1 MSRYWKHADAPQF
14 WVYADLQ
21 SLLQSQ
27 LAASLGPTLLEAMG
41 EALNGNERACVS
53 ALSAHA
59 KELLGGGS
67 EKAAMFAL
75 SLGAEGVRAARAACS
90 SSLGQLER
98 VALPNVEEAY
108 GTGNGVIVILPDVVL
123 VGASRLVEAALTPGV
138 AANPLPEIAL
148 RADEQA
154 SFRFQLSQ
162 PAASGTAA
170 LSASQ
175 QQFSIAGALELA
187 SDAAADNLDK
197 KLSMA
202 RSQAKLLTQA
212 MTGDATL
219 ARLVDSI
226 QIERR
231 ARTFQVRFELRGTP
245 AEQARDLGTLTALG
259 VHGAR
264 KYLVNA
270 KAAEAKATL
279 AKITKSYQVSLMDA
293 DAAKPKL
300 KKLLSLPPVPAAVP
314 RGAKYQSSPD
324 DWKPW
329 AAIQFQRAEPQYF
342 QYEVV
347 AAKDGKTADVLAR
360 GDLDGDGVS
369 SLYRLKIE
377 LDAKTGQLTAQD
389 LDETEPFE

>member
-1 MSRYWKHADAPQF
+1 VPQF
-14 WVYADLQ
+14 SVYADLE
-21 SLLQSQ
+21 SLLQSP

-75 SLGAEGVRAARAACS
+75 SLGAQGVQAARAACS

-98 VALPNVEEAY
+98 VTLPNVEEAY
-108 GTGNGVIVILPDVVL
+108 GMGNGVIVILPDVVL
-123 VGASRLVEAALTPGV
+123 IGATRLVEAALAPGV
-138 AANPLPEIAL
+138 AAGVPLPEIAL
-148 RADEQA
+148 RAGEQA
-154 SFRFQLSQ
+154 SFRFHLPQ
-162 PAASGTAA
+162 PAASGSAA
-170 LSASQ
+170 LSASPQ
-175 QQFSIAGALELA
+175 RFSIAGGFELA
-187 SDAAADNLDK
+187 TEAAADNLDK

-226 QIERR
+226 EVERR

-245 AEQARDLGTLTALG
+245 AEQARDLSTITALG
-259 VHGAR
+259 VHGVR

-279 AKITKSYQVSLMDA
+279 ARITKSYQASLMDA
-293 DAAKPKL
+293 DSAKPKRA

-314 RGAKYQSSPD
+314 RGAKYQSSAD

-347 AAKDGKTADVLAR
+347 AAKDGKTAEVLAR
-360 GDLDGDGVS
+360 GDLDGDGVT

-377 LDAKTGQLTAQD
+377 LDAKTGQLRAQG
-389 LDETEPFE
+389 LDETEPLE